1 MLQIGSTSWKGICG
15 RWKPAWGGWKLAW
28 ANGGALGRERA
39 EARARS
45 TLHPGVLD
53 RIEGH
58 LDRTCTIVNVF
69 EPSAEVI
76 YNGKSAKPNEF
87 GKVVKLREA
96 ENQI

>member
-1 MLQIGSTSWKGICG
+1 
-15 RWKPAWGGWKLAW
+15 
-28 ANGGALGRERA
+28 
-39 EARARS
+39 
-45 TLHPGVLD
+45 VLD